1 MIHGSTAVVRIG
13 TCVVMTKLDE
23 IKDFKTY
30 CDDGFTIRDGGINF
44 TKRSYKI
51 SSCSTSGRHYGK
63 RKVQLK
69 MKY

>member
-1 MIHGSTAVVRIG
+1 
-13 TCVVMTKLDE
+13 MTKLDE

-30 CDDGFTIRDGGINF
+30 CDDGFTIRDGGLNF